1 MEISK
6 PEILQQENEIV
17 FRVRVESSEGTE
29 NLWYSLKKK
38 FSDFVTDFCDAP
50 LVALLIPAMA
60 KGEDVHVA
68 GIISEKLWY
77 NVSGPY
83 QRLLQHIIP

>member
-1 MEISK
+1 MKISK
-6 PEILQQENEIV
+6 PEILQQGNEIV
-17 FRVRVESSEGTE
+17 FRVRVESPEGIE

-38 FSDFVTDFCDAP
+38 FSDIVTDLSDAP

-68 GIISEKLWY
+68 GTISE
-77 NVSGPY
+77 
-83 QRLLQHIIP
+83 RL